1 MKPFWDSRHTEL
13 SRKIPWPQNGVSTPS
28 ILICRSSTT
37 RKILRMRKIK
47 LNPSKAQKL
56 TLNKYAD
63 GARYTYNACVA
74 AVNDKTHKSNKFIL
88 RNAFV
93 TAKNNAFF
101 EGKQWVLDTPKAI
114 RQQAVFEAVKNFK
127 SAFSNKRNGNID
139 RFKMSF
145 KTLKKQRQQGYV
157 LGIEKAVKFEDD
169 DVSTKCSG
177 KLTILSKSI
186 GSIRFFEKPPI
197 AKVPVAECAI
207 QRDAFGD
214 FWLLVPVYKTVKSSN
229 CGPVVAMDPGVR
241 TPLSYYSP
249 DGSSGFIGLD
259 MKTRIGVIK
268 GRVAT
273 VDRRISKA
281 DDVLRK
287 KLLYHQRQ
295 LFRKYTH
302 VRDDCHWKI
311 VNDVTNNYEGV
322 ILPHLHTS
330 RLCGSLKA
338 KTNREMFGISHFI
351 LKTRME
357 MKCEEKGV
365 MFQSPTEEYTSK
377 TCGNCGLIND
387 TLGSSETFKC
397 SCGLVCHRDLHAARN
412 IYIKWL
418 IETERGARASE
429 AFDSLL
435 ASCGHLEES

>member
-287 KLLYHQRQ
+287 KLLYHRRQ

-418 IETERGARASE
+418 IETERGARALE